1 VSNGSS
7 SGNKTEPPTQKRLR
21 DARKKG
27 QVAKSKEVVSA
38 SLIIFLLAYLWLS
51 SDYYM
56 EKFHELISLPVTT
69 YGIEFRSALGEM
81 VTETFKFAV
90 ILTLPVVGIALIVG
104 IASNFFQT
112 GALFAPEV
120 LKEGMKK
127 INPATALKNIFSRK
141 NFMELI
147 KSIIKIVFLMYLIY
161 LAVRHDLGA
170 LLAIPGCGLGCLLPI
185 FGSLMGKIIAYTVIA
200 FILVAVAD
208 YFFQKF
214 DYIKN
219 LKMTKDEVKREF
231 KEMEGSPEI
240 KSHRRQ
246 LFQEIVNTQVTNN
259 VERSSVIITNP
270 TRMAIGI
277 YYDEDE
283 TPLPVVT
290 FKEQGVM
297 AKRVIEIAREKGI
310 PVMENVPLAHALMDQ
325 GNVNQY
331 IPSDLI
337 KPVAEVLRV
346 IQEL

>member
-1 VSNGSS
+1 MSGS

-56 EKFHELISLPVTT
+56 EKFRQLMALPVTT
-69 YGIEFRSALGEM
+69 YGIDFDAALGEII
-81 VTETFKFAV
+81 VETFKFAV
-90 ILTLPVVGIALIVG
+90 VLVLPVVGIALVVG
-104 IASNFFQT
+104 IAANFLQI
-112 GALFAPEV
+112 GALFAPEII
-120 LKEGMKK
+120 KEAPKK
-127 INPATALKNIFSRK
+127 LNPAKAIKNIFSRK
-141 NFMELI
+141 NFIELV
-147 KSIIKIVFLMYLIY
+147 KSILKIVFLGYLIY
-161 LAVRHDLGA
+161 IALRHDIGN
-170 LLAIPGCGLGCLLPI
+170 LLEIPNCGLACLLPV
-185 FGSLMGKIIAYTVIA
+185 FGSLMGKIITYAIIA
-200 FILVAVAD
+200 FIIVAVAD

-246 LFQEIVNTQVTNN
+246 LFQEIVNSQVANN
-259 VERSSVIITNP
+259 VSRSSVIITNP

-277 YYDEDE
+277 YYDEEE
-283 TPLPVVT
+283 TPLPIVT
-290 FKEQGVM
+290 LKEQGTM

-325 GNVNQY
+325 ANIDQY

-337 KPVAEVLRV
+337 KPIAEVLRV
-346 IQEL
+346 IKEL

>member
-1 VSNGSS
+1 MSGS

-27 QVAKSKEVVSA
+27 QVAKSKEVISA

-56 EKFHELISLPVTT
+56 EKFRQLMALPVTT
-69 YGIEFRSALGEM
+69 YGIDFDAALGEII
-81 VTETFKFAV
+81 VETFKFAV
-90 ILTLPVVGIALIVG
+90 TLVLPVVGIALVVG
-104 IASNFFQT
+104 IAANFLQI
-112 GALFAPEV
+112 GALFAPEII
-120 LKEGMKK
+120 KEAPKK
-127 INPATALKNIFSRK
+127 LNPAKALKNIFSRK
-141 NFMELI
+141 NFIELI
-147 KSIIKIVFLMYLIY
+147 KSILKIVFLGYLIY
-161 LAVRHDLGA
+161 VALRHDIGN
-170 LLAIPGCGLGCLLPI
+170 LLAIPNCGLACLLPV
-185 FGSLMGKIIAYTVIA
+185 FGSLMGKIITYAIIA
-200 FILVAVAD
+200 FIIVAAAD

-246 LFQEIVNTQVTNN
+246 LFQEIVNSQVANN
-259 VERSSVIITNP
+259 VSRSSVIITNP

-277 YYDEDE
+277 YYDEEE

-290 FKEQGVM
+290 LKEQGTM

-325 GNVNQY
+325 ANIDQY

-337 KPVAEVLRV
+337 KPIAEVLRV
-346 IQEL
+346 IKEL

>member
-1 VSNGSS
+1 MSGGS

-38 SLIIFLLAYLWLS
+38 ALIIFLLAYLWLS

-56 EKFHELISLPVTT
+56 EKLRQLIALPVAT
-69 YGIEFRSALGEM
+69 YGIDFHSALGEI
-81 VTETFKFAV
+81 VTEAFKFAV
-90 ILTLPVVGIALIVG
+90 ILVLPVIGIALIVG
-104 IASNFFQT
+104 IAANFFQT

-120 LKEGMKK
+120 LKEGFKK
-127 INPATALKNIFSRK
+127 INPAQALKNIFSKK
-141 NFMELI
+141 NLVELI
-147 KSIIKIVFLMYLIY
+147 KSILKIVFLGYLIY
-161 LAVRHDLGA
+161 LALRHDLST
-170 LLAIPGCGLGCLLPI
+170 LLGIPICGLGCILPI
-185 FGSLMGKIIAYTVIA
+185 FGSLMGKIITYAIIA
-200 FILVAVAD
+200 FIIVAVAD
-208 YFFQKF
+208 YFFQKH

-246 LFQEIVNTQVTNN
+246 LFQEIVNSQVVNN
-259 VERSSVIITNP
+259 VNKSSVIITNP

-277 YYDEDE
+277 YYDDEE

-290 FKEQGVM
+290 FKEQGAM
-297 AKRVIEIAREKGI
+297 AKRVIEIARENGI

-325 GNVNQY
+325 ANVNQY

-346 IQEL
+346 IREL

>member
-1 VSNGSS
+1 MSNSS

-38 SLIIFLLAYLWLS
+38 SSIIFLLAYLWFS

-56 EKFHELISLPVTT
+56 EKFRELIALPVTT
-69 YGIEFRSALGEM
+69 YGIDFDAALGEI
-81 VTETFKFAV
+81 VVETFKFAV
-90 ILTLPVVGIALIVG
+90 ILTLPVVGITLIVG
-104 IASNFFQT
+104 IAANFFQI

-120 LKEGMKK
+120 LKEGLKK
-127 INPATALKNIFSRK
+127 INPAQALKNIFSRK
-141 NFMELI
+141 NLVELI
-147 KSIIKIVFLMYLIY
+147 KSILKIVFLGYLIY
-161 LAVRHDLGA
+161 LALRHNIGN
-170 LLAIPGCGLGCLLPI
+170 LLEIPRCGLGCLLPI
-185 FGSLMGKIIAYTVIA
+185 FGSLMGKIITYAIIA
-200 FILVAVAD
+200 FIIVAVAD
-208 YFFQKF
+208 YFFQKH

-246 LFQEIVNTQVTNN
+246 LFQEIISSQVVNN
-259 VERSSVIITNP
+259 VNRSSVIITNP

-277 YYDEDE
+277 YYDEEE

-290 FKEQGVM
+290 FKEQGAM

-325 GNVNQY
+325 ANINQY

>member
-1 VSNGSS
+1 MSTG

-38 SLIIFLLAYLWLS
+38 SLIIFLLTYLWLS
-51 SDYYM
+51 SDYYI
-56 EKFHELISLPVTT
+56 EKFREMIALPVTT
-69 YGIEFRSALGEM
+69 YGIDFDAALGEIM
-81 VTETFKFAV
+81 VETFKFAATMV
-90 ILTLPVVGIALIVG
+90 LPVVGIALIVG
-104 IASNFFQT
+104 IAANFFQV

-120 LKEGMKK
+120 IKEAPKK
-127 INPATALKNIFSRK
+127 LNPAKALKNIFSRK
-141 NFMELI
+141 SLIELI
-147 KSIIKIVFLMYLIY
+147 KSVVKIIFLGYLIY
-161 LAVRHDLGA
+161 LAVRHDIGD
-170 LLAIPGCGLGCLLPI
+170 LLAIPRCGLGCLLPI
-185 FGSLMGKIIAYTVIA
+185 FGSLMGKIITYAIIA
-200 FILVAVAD
+200 FIIVAVAD

-240 KSHRRQ
+240 KGHRRQ
-246 LFQEIVNTQVTNN
+246 LFQEIINSQVSDN
-259 VERSSVIITNP
+259 VSRSSVIITNP

-277 YYDEDE
+277 YYDEEE

-290 FKEQGVM
+290 LKEQGAM

-325 GNVNQY
+325 ADINQY

-337 KPVAEVLRV
+337 KPIAEVLRV
-346 IQEL
+346 IKEL

>member
-1 VSNGSS
+1 MSNSS

-38 SLIIFLLAYLWLS
+38 SSIIFLLAYLWFS

-56 EKFHELISLPVTT
+56 EKFRELIALPVTT
-69 YGIEFRSALGEM
+69 YGIDFDAALGEI
-81 VTETFKFAV
+81 VVETFKFAV
-90 ILTLPVVGIALIVG
+90 ILTLPVVGITLIVG
-104 IASNFFQT
+104 IAANFFQI

-120 LKEGMKK
+120 LKEGLKK
-127 INPATALKNIFSRK
+127 INPAQALKNIFSRK
-141 NFMELI
+141 NLVELI
-147 KSIIKIVFLMYLIY
+147 KSILKIVFLGYLIY
-161 LAVRHDLGA
+161 LALRHDIGN
-170 LLAIPGCGLGCLLPI
+170 LLEIPRCGLSCVLPI
-185 FGSLMGKIIAYTVIA
+185 FGSLMGKIITYAIIA
-200 FILVAVAD
+200 FIIVAVAD
-208 YFFQKF
+208 YFFQKH

-246 LFQEIVNTQVTNN
+246 LFQEIISSQVVNN
-259 VERSSVIITNP
+259 VNRSSVIITNP

-277 YYDEDE
+277 YYDEEE

-290 FKEQGVM
+290 FKEQGAM

-325 GNVNQY
+325 ANINQY

>member
-1 VSNGSS
+1 MSGKSS
-7 SGNKTEPPTQKRLR
+7 SDKTEPPTQKRLR

-38 SLIIFLLAYLWLS
+38 SLIIFLLGYLWLS

-56 EKFHELISLPVTT
+56 GKFRELIALPVTT
-69 YGIEFRSALGEM
+69 YGIDFDTALGEII
-81 VTETFKFAV
+81 VETFEFAV
-90 ILTLPVVGIALIVG
+90 ILTLPVVGIALVVG
-104 IASNFFQT
+104 IAANFLQV

-120 LKEGMKK
+120 IKEAPKK
-127 INPATALKNIFSRK
+127 LNPAQALKNIFSRK
-141 NFMELI
+141 NLVELI
-147 KSIIKIVFLMYLIY
+147 KSILKITFLGYLIY
-161 LAVRHDLGA
+161 LALRHDIGN
-170 LLAIPGCGLGCLLPI
+170 LLNIPLCGLACLLPI
-185 FGSLMGKIIAYTVIA
+185 FGNLMGKIITYTIIA
-200 FILVAVAD
+200 FIIVAAAD

-214 DYIKN
+214 DYIRT

-246 LFQEIVNTQVTNN
+246 LFQEIVNSQVVNN
-259 VERSSVIITNP
+259 VSRSSVIITNP

-277 YYDEDE
+277 YYDDEE

-290 FKEQGVM
+290 LKEQGTM

-325 GNVNQY
+325 ADVNQY

-337 KPVAEVLRV
+337 KPIAEVLRV

>member
-1 VSNGSS
+1 MSGGS

-38 SLIIFLLAYLWLS
+38 ALIIFLLAYLWLS

-56 EKFHELISLPVTT
+56 EKFRQLIALPATT
-69 YGIEFRSALGEM
+69 YGVDFRSALGEII
-81 VTETFKFAV
+81 TEVFKFAV
-90 ILTLPVVGIALIVG
+90 VLTLPVVGIALIVG
-104 IASNFFQT
+104 IAANFLQV
-112 GALFAPEV
+112 GALFAPEII
-120 LKEGMKK
+120 KEAPKK
-127 INPATALKNIFSRK
+127 LNPAKALKNIFSRK
-141 NFMELI
+141 SLVELI
-147 KSIIKIVFLMYLIY
+147 KSIIKIVFLGYLIY
-161 LAVRHDLGA
+161 LALRHNLGN
-170 LLAIPGCGLGCLLPI
+170 LLEIPRCGLTCLLPI
-185 FGSLMGKIIAYTVIA
+185 FGNLMGDIITYAIIA
-200 FILVAVAD
+200 FIIVAVAD

-246 LFQEIVNTQVTNN
+246 LFQEIVNSQVTNN
-259 VERSSVIITNP
+259 VSRSSVVITNP
-270 TRMAIGI
+270 TRMAIGL
-277 YYDEDE
+277 YYDDEE
-283 TPLPVVT
+283 TPLPIVT
-290 FKEQGVM
+290 FKEQGAM

-325 GNVNQY
+325 ANVNQY